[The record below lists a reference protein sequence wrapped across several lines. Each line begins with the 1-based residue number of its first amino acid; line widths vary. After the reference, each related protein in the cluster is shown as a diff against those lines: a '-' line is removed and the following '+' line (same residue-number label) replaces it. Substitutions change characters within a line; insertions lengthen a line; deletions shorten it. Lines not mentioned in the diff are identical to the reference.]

1 MHGFYSQKEIYRSG
15 KVTGAVRILK
25 GQEILP
31 DDSTLVQHNISD
43 GDTVN
48 IVIEPEKQITVEVV
62 CNLGTFK
69 LKISNSL
76 LVKGL
81 KKKLIDSK
89 LVTFLP
95 REFNFETELSEHVT
109 TILDDDSLPLHEYG
123 IRYDCQLLV
132 VKLYLFLTLLSQD
145 RSRKLYKKV
154 SKKTTVGQLK
164 TIIIQYFCVE
174 KDIDISMY
182 ISRDQIEFMKVN
194 SKPDALVGEVLSDGQ
209 TVCYLKEMCDYST
222 CWPVMSGNIEVG
234 RVYGDSQDTVGTVKL
249 RIQDQLGIP
258 ASCIKVT
265 KTGLDLYKSRKYHR
279 APTTDNEKMTNLQ
292 FTVHV
297 NDSFSLFDSK
307 LLGNRPYLFLTLL
320 NEVQSRKVYKRVSKK
335 TTVKELTK
343 MIIQLFCD
351 EEVIDISLFVTSDQT
366 QFVKLDPVVDITVDE
381 ILSDGQIICY
391 LEDLSDYST
400 CWPVK
405 RDNKDIGYV
414 YGNKKDPEE
423 VIKLRVQDQLG
434 ISTSCLKVSGM
445 KDKDL
450 GSIFTITVTWM

>member
-1 MHGFYSQKEIYRSG
+1 M
-15 KVTGAVRILK
+15 
-25 GQEILP
+25 
-31 DDSTLVQHNISD
+31 
-43 GDTVN
+43 
-48 IVIEPEKQITVEVV
+48 
-62 CNLGTFK
+62 
-69 LKISNSL
+69 
-76 LVKGL
+76 
-81 KKKLIDSK
+81 
-89 LVTFLP
+89 
-95 REFNFETELSEHVT
+95 
-109 TILDDDSLPLHEYG
+109 YG
-123 IRYDCQLLV
+123 IRNDCQLLV
-132 VKLYLFLTLLSQD
+132 VKPYLFLTLLSQD

-182 ISRDQIEFMKVN
+182 ISRDQIEFMKFD
-194 SKPDALVGEVLSDGQ
+194 SKPDALLGEVLSDDQ
-209 TVCYLKEMCDYST
+209 TVCYLEEMCDYST

-234 RVYGDSQDTVGTVKL
+234 RVYGDSGDAVGTVKL

-258 ASCIKVT
+258 ASCITVT
-265 KTGLDLYKSRKYHR
+265 KSGPYKDLYGHVRYHNR
-279 APTTDNEKMTNLQ
+279 APTSDNEKIAPTSDNEKMINFQLA
-292 FTVHV
+292 VKV
-297 NDSFSLFDSK
+297 NDSFSSSNSK
-307 LLGNRPYLFLTLL
+307 LLVDRPYLFLTLL

-351 EEVIDISLFVTSDQT
+351 KRVADISLFVTSDQT

-405 RDNKDIGYV
+405 RDNIVIGYV
-414 YGNKKDPEE
+414 YGNTKDTVE

-434 ISTSCLKVSGM
+434 ISTSCLEVSAM
-445 KDKDL
+445 NQKDKDL
-450 GSIFTITVTWM
+450 GLIFTITVTWT